1 MLLNQ
6 VHVTR
11 HLKFNAQQYFLKRNK
26 KILILHTNTF
36 IYIHLRGPLCF
47 QWNEQRNKVPGQDFQ
62 CRGD

>member
-11 HLKFNAQQYFLKRNK
+11 HLKFNAQQYFLKINK
-26 KILILHTNTF
+26 KYLSYILTPL
-36 IYIHLRGPLCF
+36 YIHLRGPLCF

-62 CRGD
+62 CRGE